1 MVESLPGKQT
11 VGESVSLKS
20 SFIVGEQ
27 VRLHYLAWDPTQ
39 TSRGA
44 IHSAQVQDDDELPL
58 VMLHSLGTT
67 ADSWRLV
74 AAHLGQRHPVIAFD
88 LRGHGQSDKPDDGY
102 DLGTVAEDVVQ
113 GMAAIGLGQVAL
125 VGHGWGAKV
134 ALMLAVLH
142 PALVSHL
149 VLVDC
154 PFVEPRHWPGMTRER
169 FVRETVPQ
177 EMYSSRAT
185 FLEAMQ
191 QEMANF
197 WSPEVEEIALAT
209 VQEQPDGTLKALL
222 QPENQRLIRTSLW
235 EDRALAYYG
244 KITCPVL
251 LVPAAAQ
258 PQPGGLPPEK
268 LERQEEFAIAK
279 GYMAAQVARMIHH
292 CTVLWMPDTAHDIQL
307 QRPRHLAAAI
317 ASFVREQ
324 A

>member
-20 SFIVGEQ
+20 SFIMGERVQ
-27 VRLHYLAWDPTQ
+27 LHYLAWDPTTQ
-39 TSRGA
+39 G
-44 IHSAQVQDDDELPL
+44 QGLQDQSNDELPL
-58 VMLHSLGTT
+58 VMLHSLGAT
-67 ADSWRLV
+67 ADTWRLV

-88 LRGHGQSDKPDDGY
+88 LRGHGQSDKPNDGY
-102 DLGTVAEDVVQ
+102 DLGIVAEDVVQ
-113 GMAAIGLGQVAL
+113 GMAALGLGQVAL

-169 FVRETVPQ
+169 FVRDAAPL
-177 EMYSSRAT
+177 EMFTSRAT

-191 QEMANF
+191 QEMADF
-197 WSPEVEEIALAT
+197 WSPQVEDIVLAT
-209 VQEQPDGTLKALL
+209 VQEQSDGTLKALL
-222 QPENQRLIRTSLW
+222 QPENQRLIRIALW

-258 PQPGGLPPEK
+258 PQPGGQPPEK
-268 LERQEEFAIAK
+268 LEQQQDFAIAK

-324 A
+324 G